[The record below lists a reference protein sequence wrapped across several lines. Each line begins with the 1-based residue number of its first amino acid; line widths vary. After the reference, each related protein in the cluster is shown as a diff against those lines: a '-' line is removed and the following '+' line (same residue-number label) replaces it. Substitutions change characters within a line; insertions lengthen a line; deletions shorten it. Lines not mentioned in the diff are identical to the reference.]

1 MIFGTSLEVANR
13 AAPALAGRVV
23 RLRAN
28 RVLAKVSIF
37 QRILQSH
44 VMKWLDT
51 ILFASSGSYSVE
63 MRENLLGLITNLHN
77 A

>member
-1 MIFGTSLEVANR
+1 MIFDASLEVANR
-13 AAPALAGRVV
+13 AAPALAGRAV

-28 RVLAKVSIF
+28 RVWAKLSIF

-44 VMKWLDT
+44 VKIWLD
-51 ILFASSGSYSVE
+51 IIFDGSGFYSME
-63 MRENLLGLITNLHN
+63 MREKLLGLITNLHN